1 MRESEVVGVAEGKAR
16 MTTEAGRSGP
26 GFQWDRQRGKK
37 RVNREQATLSRY
49 VLFCLLLHVKIAKAL
64 ADRMPSL
71 FDASALFTATHW
83 LPTARNP
90 DDAFIFWGGDGGAS
104 CVCVLT
110 SYPCTGERIR
120 RKMLEYE
127 LQKDQMLELSSEK
140 QFIQLRST
148 RHSFRAALSRS
159 FNYHLNYSVNSVET
173 KESCQHF

>member
-1 MRESEVVGVAEGKAR
+1 MRESEVVDVAEGKAR

-26 GFQWDRQRGKK
+26 GFQWDRQRGK
-37 RVNREQATLSRY
+37 RGSIANRPHY

-64 ADRMPSL
+64 VDRMPSL

-90 DDAFIFWGGDGGAS
+90 DDAFIFWGGGGGAS

-127 LQKDQMLELSSEK
+127 LQKTECWKSPPRSNLFSCGQQDIVFE
-140 QFIQLRST
+140 QL
-148 RHSFRAALSRS
+148 
-159 FNYHLNYSVNSVET
+159 YHGVSIIISITV
-173 KESCQHF
+173 

>member
-1 MRESEVVGVAEGKAR
+1 MGPSKRKKEG
-16 MTTEAGRSGP
+16 
-26 GFQWDRQRGKK
+26 Q
-37 RVNREQATLSRY
+37 SRTGHNMLY
-49 VLFCLLLHVKIAKAL
+49 FCLLLHVKIAKAL

-90 DDAFIFWGGDGGAS
+90 DDAFIFRGGGGGAS

-127 LQKDQMLELSSEK
+127 LQKTKCWNSPPRSNLFSCGQQDIAFE
-140 QFIQLRST
+140 QL
-148 RHSFRAALSRS
+148 
-159 FNYHLNYSVNSVET
+159 YHGVSIIISITV
-173 KESCQHF
+173 